1 MVSDDDPRAVMPMQG
16 HLILLGNRS
25 SNRAIAKL
33 YDLYYTLLD
42 LKYPGAGGYVVRT
55 LHNPFGSGWNVIFV
69 GGSDAAGV
77 ELAADVLIRKIREA
91 KAGAGNL
98 ALGRLMEIKLGQG
111 LSVPADIRQFETW
124 EASKGYGSVGYF
136 GWNSLSKRAA
146 MYYMTGDEF
155 HAREFL
161 RLAFPDAQ
169 AKREIAEIDGERI
182 ENKDAPLSGPYH
194 YNAHLMILFWD
205 LIEES
210 PVFTDEQRLQ
220 VTNAFSRQL
229 DHRKDE
235 GVYRRNAPPQ
245 RVGSRHEQW
254 SALSLYCLGRYFEKD
269 YPHPIWA
276 HCVRAGMMAFEPLHH
291 HAWVSGESDNLFW
304 YNTAI
309 APILQYLV
317 LTGDRVPV
325 ENGVMS
331 RLLRG
336 QEILASGRQ
345 PDWAL
350 NSAALSFLHQAAYL
364 MQDGRYVH
372 YRQRTGL
379 ETDGLRLGQSFWP
392 EEHLAPKR
400 PDDLV
405 GRWSIQPLPEPMWR
419 ARKNGFPLAE
429 SFLFGSFRSAGD
441 ASGDFILL
449 DGFNGAS
456 RNPYHTFAILSLR
469 LAGYTLLD
477 GYRNQIATRM
487 DGLVEPQI
495 AMNARLRHH
504 DVLGSIALAV
514 AEVPDMPYCHWRRAL
529 VQRVGQ
535 YALVLDDLSF
545 RADSENME
553 VQLQWETEHT
563 AKVLPDGQ
571 IDFAAPTEVPV
582 RRTAQGGQI
591 RTADRVATWKSGR
604 VTTMQWVGPVR
615 KGSHRYF
622 FSLVGIQPDAK
633 MNSLDCVRISEREA
647 ALALPRPALV
657 VVGTNSLVDA
667 EFAVVADDHLFGK
680 GLTRF
685 TPPTGGSPVVAA
697 GTNWLA
703 ADQPIDVA
711 WDFAASKLELV
722 AQQATQ
728 LALAAGDR
736 LRLNGQPVV
745 QKPAE
750 QDPVSLELPAGRHVI
765 TGAELKSEYLPA
777 HLANLLQQG
786 RDRRATALAAEQ
798 SVKPAPLPKL
808 AETGAAKVG
817 GSVTDLTVAGTGDDA
832 LVYAAEGKRIHML
845 QPDSLATV
853 RTMEAD
859 GIVRMLHWWPE
870 HQLLLAGCA
879 DEQVIAFDARGQ
891 RKWVFTSEMDP
902 AVFRA
907 AKTYWFKS
915 APGHE
920 GIHGLYTGVFL
931 NGQSQAFVGSAC
943 TLELLDADGKLIK
956 RMPQFWGDVSHFA
969 IVDGPD
975 GSLNLLAS
983 RKYNGRNTVAIIN
996 NRTLDPNPRG
1006 FYSVPPGSTYVPGW
1020 SSMNRAHLFYEDLD
1034 GDGKRE
1040 VISETNGTWN
1050 RVTVWSATGQPL
1062 FDASFGP
1069 GERIPAKNMR
1079 DLEVADLDGDGKQEI
1094 LAATSAGLLVTLDHQ
1109 CRKRWARRL
1118 ASPPVLM
1125 KCIPRNASGEP
1136 LILVAC
1142 ENGIALTLDADGQP
1156 DRAGQLGG
1164 VPTCIAAAMDPSG
1177 GRRIWLG
1184 TNRGEIKAFQVR

>member
-1 MVSDDDPRAVMPMQG
+1 MSNRVPCFVIVAALLAWPAWGAEEISSNLLVNADFGGPTQKNDEPAGWSLYAGGGKQQQLRVVALDGDAGQAVLLADGDAAGEIGLRQAVPAQEGLTYEASVEVRGVAEASSQGAHIQLRFLPSNRLFQESLETSGTEQFVRVAVRGTAPPVTTQAVVYLYTHREPTPVLLLRQPRLISGVAPPPPPYPDPVPPVYTKLKPLHLETMLVLEGKPNVTIVTGRTGLYRDQAIRIQQAIAACTGVEVSIVSDDDPRTAMPIQG
-16 HLILLGNRS
+16 DLILLGNRS

-55 LHNPFGSGWNVIFV
+55 LHNPFGSGWNVIFA

-77 ELAADVLIRKIREA
+77 ELAADALVRKIREA
-91 KAGAGNL
+91 KAAGNL

-111 LSVPADIRQFETW
+111 LSVPADIQQFETW
-124 EASKGYGSVGYF
+124 EASQGYGSVGYF
-136 GWNSLSKRAA
+136 GWNSLSKQAA

-155 HAREFL
+155 HAREFY

-169 AKREIAEIDGERI
+169 AQREIAEIDGERI

-210 PVFTDEQRLQ
+210 PVFTDQQRLL

-229 DHRKDE
+229 EHRKDE
-235 GVYRRNAPPQ
+235 GVYRRNGPPQ

-254 SALSLYCLGRYFEKD
+254 SALSLYCLGRYFQKD

-276 HCVRAGMMAFEPLHH
+276 HCIRAGTMAFEPLHH

-336 QEILASGRQ
+336 QEILSSGRQ

-350 NSAALSFLHQAAYL
+350 NSAALSFLHQAAYV
-364 MQDGRYVH
+364 MQDGRYLQ

-379 ETDGLRLGQSFWP
+379 ETDSLRLGQSFWP
-392 EEHLAPKR
+392 EEHLQPKR
-400 PDDLV
+400 PEDLV
-405 GRWSIQPLPEPMWR
+405 GQWSIQPLPEPMWY

-429 SFLFGSFRSAGD
+429 SFLFGSYRSAGD

-456 RNPYHTFAILSLR
+456 RNPYHTFAILELR
-469 LAGYTLLD
+469 LGGYTLLN

-487 DGLVEPQI
+487 DGLVEPRI

-504 DVLGSIALAV
+504 DVIGSTAWVV

-529 VQRVGQ
+529 VQRAGQ
-535 YALVLDDLSF
+535 YALILDDLSF

-553 VQLQWETEHT
+553 VQIEWETEHR

-571 IDFAAPTEVPV
+571 IDFTAPTEVPA
-582 RRTAQGGQI
+582 RRTAQGGQV
-591 RTADRVATWKSGR
+591 RTADLVATRNSGR

-615 KGSHRYF
+615 QGTHRYF

-633 MNSLDCVRISEREA
+633 TNSLDCVRIGERA
-647 ALALPRPALV
+647 AVLALPRPALA

-667 EFAVVADDHLFGK
+667 EFAVVAEDHLIGT

-685 TPPTGGSPVVAA
+685 ARPNGHSPVAA
-697 GTNWLA
+697 AIANWLA
-703 ADQPIDVA
+703 ADQPVDVA
-711 WDFAASKLELV
+711 WDFAAGQLELV

-728 LALAAGDR
+728 LRLAVGDG
-736 LRLNGQPVV
+736 LRLNGQPVTR
-745 QKPAE
+745 QPAGKG
-750 QDPVSLELPAGRHVI
+750 QVSLELPAGRHVI
-765 TGAELKSEYLPA
+765 TGAELNPEHLPA
-777 HLANLLQQG
+777 HLADLLQQA
-786 RDRRATALAAEQ
+786 RDRRTTALAAEQ
-798 SVKPAPLPKL
+798 SAKPAPLPEL
-808 AETGAAKVG
+808 AEAGVAKVG
-817 GSVTDLTVAGTGDDA
+817 GSVTDLTVAGMGDDT
-832 LVYAAEGKRIHML
+832 LVYAAEGKRIHTL
-845 QPDSLATV
+845 QPDSLTTV

-859 GIVRMLHWWPE
+859 DAVRMLHWWPE

-915 APGHE
+915 A
-920 GIHGLYTGVFL
+920 
-931 NGQSQAFVGSAC
+931 
-943 TLELLDADGKLIK
+943 
-956 RMPQFWGDVSHFA
+956 
-969 IVDGPD
+969 
-975 GSLNLLAS
+975 
-983 RKYNGRNTVAIIN
+983 
-996 NRTLDPNPRG
+996 
-1006 FYSVPPGSTYVPGW
+1006 
-1020 SSMNRAHLFYEDLD
+1020 
-1034 GDGKRE
+1034 
-1040 VISETNGTWN
+1040 
-1050 RVTVWSATGQPL
+1050 
-1062 FDASFGP
+1062 
-1069 GERIPAKNMR
+1069 
-1079 DLEVADLDGDGKQEI
+1079 
-1094 LAATSAGLLVTLDHQ
+1094 
-1109 CRKRWARRL
+1109 AR
-1118 ASPPVLM
+1118 P
-1125 KCIPRNASGEP
+1125 
-1136 LILVAC
+1136 
-1142 ENGIALTLDADGQP
+1142 
-1156 DRAGQLGG
+1156 
-1164 VPTCIAAAMDPSG
+1164 
-1177 GRRIWLG
+1177 
-1184 TNRGEIKAFQVR
+1184 

>member
-1 MVSDDDPRAVMPMQG
+1 
-16 HLILLGNRS
+16 
-25 SNRAIAKL
+25 
-33 YDLYYTLLD
+33 
-42 LKYPGAGGYVVRT
+42 
-55 LHNPFGSGWNVIFV
+55 
-69 GGSDAAGV
+69 
-77 ELAADVLIRKIREA
+77 
-91 KAGAGNL
+91 
-98 ALGRLMEIKLGQG
+98 
-111 LSVPADIRQFETW
+111 
-124 EASKGYGSVGYF
+124 
-136 GWNSLSKRAA
+136 
-146 MYYMTGDEF
+146 MTGDEF
-155 HAREFL
+155 HAREFF

-229 DHRKDE
+229 EHRKDE
-235 GVYRRNAPPQ
+235 GVYRRNAPP
-245 RVGSRHEQW
+245 RLVGSRHEQW
-254 SALSLYCLGRYFEKD
+254 SALSLYCLGRYFHKD

-276 HCVRAGMMAFEPLHH
+276 HCVGAGTMAFEPLHH

-317 LTGDRVPV
+317 LTGDRAPV
-325 ENGVMS
+325 ENGVIS

-350 NSAALSFLHQAAYL
+350 NSAALSFLHQAAYV
-364 MQDGRYVH
+364 MQDGRYLQ
-372 YRQRTGL
+372 YRERTGL

-392 EEHLAPKR
+392 EDDLPPKR
-400 PDDLV
+400 PEDLV
-405 GRWSIQPLPEPMWR
+405 GRWSIQPLPEPMWYE
-419 ARKNGFPLAE
+419 RKNGFPLAE
-429 SFLFGSFRSAGD
+429 SFLFGSYRSASD

-456 RNPYHTFAILSLR
+456 RNPYHTFAILDLR
-469 LAGYTLLD
+469 LGGYTLLG

-495 AMNARLRHH
+495 VMNAQLRHH
-504 DVLGSIALAV
+504 DVIGSTAWAV

-535 YALVLDDLSF
+535 YALILDDLSF

-553 VQLQWETEHT
+553 VHIQWETEHT

-571 IDFAAPTEVPV
+571 IDFTAPTEVPS
-582 RRTAQGGQI
+582 RRTVQGGQI
-591 RTADRVATWKSGR
+591 RTADQVATWKSGQ
-604 VTTMQWVGPVR
+604 VTTMRWVGLVR
-615 KGSHRYF
+615 EGSHRYF

-633 MNSLDCVRISEREA
+633 TNSLDCVRIGEREA
-647 ALALPRPALV
+647 ALALPRPALAV
-657 VVGTNSLVDA
+657 AKTNSLVDA

-685 TPPTGGSPVVAA
+685 ARPTGHSSVAAA

-703 ADQPIDVA
+703 ADQPVDVA
-711 WDFAASKLELV
+711 WDFAAGKLELV
-722 AQQATQ
+722 ARQETR
-728 LALAAGDR
+728 LDLAAGDS
-736 LRLNGQPVV
+736 LRLNGQPVTRP
-745 QKPAE
+745 PARKG
-750 QDPVSLELPAGRHVI
+750 QVNLELPAGRHVI
-765 TGAELKSEYLPA
+765 TGAELKPESLPA
-777 HLANLLQQG
+777 HLANLLHQG
-786 RDRRATALAAEQ
+786 RDRRATALAAKRAA
-798 SVKPAPLPKL
+798 KPAPLPKL
-808 AETGAAKVG
+808 ADAGAAQVG
-817 GSVTDLTVAGTGDDA
+817 GAVTDLTVVGTGDGT
-832 LVYAAEGKRIHML
+832 LIYAAEGRRIHAL
-845 QPDSLATV
+845 QPDSLAMV

-859 GIVRMLHWWPE
+859 GAVRMLHGWPE

-879 DEQVIAFDARGQ
+879 DEQVIAFDPRGQ

-920 GIHGLYTGVFL
+920 GIHGLHTGVFL
-931 NGQSQAFVGSAC
+931 DGQSQAFVGSAC

-956 RMPQFWGDVSHFA
+956 RMPQFWGKVSHFQ

-983 RKYNGRNTVAIIN
+983 RKYNGTNTVAIVN
-996 NRTLDPNPRG
+996 NRTLDPSPRG
-1006 FYSVPPGSTYVPGW
+1006 FHSVPPGSTYVPGW

-1034 GDGKRE
+1034 GDGKKE
-1040 VISETNGTWN
+1040 IISETNGTWN
-1050 RVTVWSATGQPL
+1050 RVTVWSESGTPL

-1069 GERIPAKNMR
+1069 GERIPVKNMR
-1079 DLEVADLDGDGKQEI
+1079 DLEVADLDGDGKKEI
-1094 LAATSAGLLVTLDHQ
+1094 LAATSAGLLVALDHE
-1109 CRKRWARRL
+1109 CRKLWARRL
-1118 ASPPVLM
+1118 DSPPVLM
-1125 KCIPRNASGEP
+1125 KCITTNASGEP

-1142 ENGIALTLDADGQP
+1142 EDGIVLTLDAGGQP
-1156 DRAGQLGG
+1156 IREGQINGI
-1164 VPTCIAAAMDPSG
+1164 PTCVAATMDPSG
-1177 GRRIWLG
+1177 GQRILLG
-1184 TNRGEIKAFQVR
+1184 TNRGEIKVFSMR